1 MAARTAKKATAKATA
16 AKSGNGGNGNNNL
29 TVVPEKPASAIGRK
43 AQEAGGIAKI
53 TLGEL
58 RDELGHAR
66 IGKMV
71 LLSMAEYLTNNKL
84 GFFPAWVLS
93 EENTEPRQW
102 QEVWVYERDGSAKSV
117 VLDAVSD
124 PDNKDLVAALNM
136 FSQDTPDYSQLDSD
150 QKMSL
155 VKHILEA

>member
-1 MAARTAKKATAKATA
+1 MARAASKASTAKANGNGN
-16 AKSGNGGNGNNNL
+16 GNGGKA
-29 TVVPEKPASAIGRK
+29 EKPASKIAEK
-43 AQEAGGIAKI
+43 ARQAGGIAKI

-71 LLSMAEYLTNNKL
+71 LRNMADYLTENSL
-84 GFFPAWVLS
+84 GYFPGWVLS
-93 EENTEPRQW
+93 EENPEPRQW

-136 FSQDTPDYSQLDSD
+136 FNSDTPDYSQLDSD

-155 VKHILEA
+155 VKHILQA